1 MKSKEEILFSYMDE
15 ALQVKT
21 EDQLKAMQE
30 YMDQGCLKFMRW
42 YLKNKVS
49 KFEADRVIEN
59 FKEQHI
65 NEEIAF

>member
-1 MKSKEEILFSYMDE
+1 MKSKEEILFNYMDE

-30 YMDQGCLKFMRW
+30 YMDQGCLEFMRW

-59 FKEQHI
+59 FKEYFI